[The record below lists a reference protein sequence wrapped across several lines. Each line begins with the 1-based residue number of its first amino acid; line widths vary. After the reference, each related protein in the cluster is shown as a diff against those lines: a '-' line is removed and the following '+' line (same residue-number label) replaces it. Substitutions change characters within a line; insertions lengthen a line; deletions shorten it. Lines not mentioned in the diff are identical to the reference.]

1 MNAVRHYVSWLLALA
16 LLLGLCG
23 GTRADTA
30 IALSQTFNGAVNF
43 TGTQVTIRSSSNNGN
58 ACSVY
63 SSTTNRT
70 ATLSLPTG
78 ATVLSAQLYWA
89 GSGNT
94 ADNTVTFQNKS
105 VSAAR
110 KYSSTTVGNGMN
122 YFGGA
127 ADVTD
132 IVKEKGAGTYNFSG
146 LTVSTGSPW
155 CASEA
160 VLGGFSLLVVYSHP
174 NEAERILNLYE
185 GFRYLQN
192 SEFTLTA
199 TNFRW
204 PSPWLPIRE
213 KARVGHITW
222 EGDSTLLAS
231 GENLLFNGNE
241 LTDDMNPSGNQF
253 NSKSNIN
260 RDSNSYGIDFD
271 AYDTEVVQWIF
282 YSPTVT
288 TTYRTGQDLV
298 ILNAEILVVPTLPV
312 SDLSIS
318 MTRGGSLQVGQT
330 ASYALTVKNNGPYT
344 EAGPITVTDTLPAG
358 MSYTGSSGSGWTCN
372 ANGQVV
378 TCSYKTALAP
388 NASAPALTINATV
401 NQTGSLTNTATVA
414 GTSDNNTSN
423 NTATD
428 TGTGTAAPVTNA
440 GYVFTSSPCTPGAT
454 VGSSGCQLYSA
465 TMNGGGSTPATIY
478 VTAVSGGKAVA
489 LNTLTET
496 RVPMQFSLTCQNPA
510 AAAASNPGKANYAGA
525 DLKECSRNGTAPSA
539 ADANA
544 WSTSTSMSFAAGKAS
559 TAISQTNFT
568 YGDVGA
574 IQLNLLANGRVASS
588 NTFTSR
594 PTSLAFRTNS
604 IVSADGIV
612 NPGATA
618 ASGPGFAKAGEDFNA
633 IVGAVLSDGSF
644 ASNFGN
650 EATLP
655 EVAVVSAPLPAVAA
669 LMPNAG
675 TLGTSVPARATGGVA
690 LKLNYS
696 DVGIINLTP
705 SLSDYLATGAPVNGK
720 TETVGRFFP
729 SYYTTGIEPPFDCP
743 AALNCDA
750 SLSGAAYSS
759 QPFEVEVKAFNGRG
773 EELPNYNQVAAW
785 RRPVTLSAVV
795 APGKGAATAGAL
807 NNGVLASGAMEGLPN
822 YQLTTPYSA
831 APGASTAWTA
841 PTAVYI
847 RATSAE
853 NLANGSTTVS
863 SLRANPDDSVEDGI
877 MIINGRLNVASVQGT
892 NTQQTAVP
900 IQAQYWDGKA
910 WLNHTQS
917 PDTVF
922 APSSTFTACRRDLK
936 AAGKAEPASG
946 DMTSTNCD
954 AAIVRAGTPSTVSLS
969 GGRGIYRLA
978 APGSGRAGSVW
989 VEVDGPAWLPGTRGR
1004 VNFGATRSP
1013 MIYLRE
1019 VY

>member
-1 MNAVRHYVSWLLALA
+1 MIAVRSHLARVFLA
-16 LLLGLCG
+16 LLAMVLGLAAPA
-23 GTRADTA
+23 RADTA
-30 IALSQTFNGAVNF
+30 IALTQTFNGAVNF

-70 ATLSLPTG
+70 ATLSLPSG

-94 ADNTVTFQNKS
+94 ADNTVTFQSTTVN
-105 VSAAR
+105 ATR
-110 KYSSTTVGNGMN
+110 KYSSSTVGNGMN

-127 ADVTD
+127 ADVTS
-132 IVKEKGAGTYNFSG
+132 IVKAKGAGTYNFSG

-174 NEAERILNLYE
+174 NEPERILNLYE

-260 RDSNSYGIDFD
+260 RDSSSYGIDFD

-282 YSPTVT
+282 YAPSVT

-318 MTRGGSLQVGQT
+318 MTRGGSLQVGQS

-358 MSYTGSSGSGWTCN
+358 MSYSGSSGTGWTC
-372 ANGQVV
+372 AASGQVV

-414 GTSDNNTSN
+414 GTSDNNTAN
-423 NTATD
+423 NTVTD
-428 TGTGTAAPVTNA
+428 TATGTAAPVTNA
-440 GYVFTSSPCTPGAT
+440 GYVFTSKECAA
-454 VGSSGCQLYSA
+454 GSTIGSAACPLYSA
-465 TMNGGGSTPATIY
+465 NMSGGSGTPATIY
-478 VTAVSGGKAVA
+478 VTAVSNNKAVA
-489 LNTLTET
+489 LDTSKATS
-496 RVPMQFSLTCQNPA
+496 VPMQFSLTCQNPA
-510 AAAASNPGKANYAGA
+510 TGKSGASYAGVA
-525 DLKECSRNGTAPSA
+525 LPACAANGS
-539 ADANA
+539 A
-544 WSTSTSMSFAAGKAS
+544 WSNSVNVGFAKGSAS
-559 TAISQTNFT
+559 TALGQSNFI
-568 YGDVGA
+568 YSDVGTV
-574 IQLNLLANGRVASS
+574 QLNLLANKVTASS
-588 NTFTSR
+588 NAFTSM
-594 PTSLAFRTNS
+594 PSSLAFGAITN
-604 IVSADGIV
+604 ADGML

-618 ASGPGFAKAGEDFNA
+618 PGDPAFARAGEDFNVPVIA
-633 IVGAVLSDGSF
+633 LLSDG
-644 ASNFGN
+644 AVAKNFGN
-650 EATLP
+650 ETDLP
-655 EVAVVSAPLPAVAA
+655 NMELAGAPLAAVVGQMASPGELSTP
-669 LMPNAG
+669 
-675 TLGTSVPARATGGVA
+675 VPVRIQGGGMVGY
-690 LKLNYS
+690 KLSYS
-696 DVGIINLTP
+696 EVGIIDLKPT
-705 SLSDYLATGAPVNGK
+705 LSDYLGTTPNATGPLQA
-720 TETVGRFFP
+720 VGRFFP
-729 SYYTTGIEPPFDCP
+729 DHFETEIAVAPFECDDAMNCP
-743 AALNCDA
+743 SDIDD
-750 SLSGAAYSS
+750 AAYSG
-759 QPFEVEVKAFNGRG
+759 QPFDVSVKAFNAQGV
-773 EELPNYNQVAAW
+773 ELKNYNGNWMRPITLTSVTAEGGAQATPEVLRNGTTLSPNYAVA
-785 RRPVTLSAVV
+785 
-795 APGKGAATAGAL
+795 
-807 NNGVLASGAMEGLPN
+807 
-822 YQLTTPYSA
+822 TPYSA
-831 APGASTAWTA
+831 AKPSTTAWTA
-841 PTAVYI
+841 PTPVYI
-847 RATSAE
+847 RATSTE
-853 NLANGSTTVS
+853 TLGNGRTTTVTS
-863 SLRANPDDSVEDGI
+863 QRPNPDDAIEGGI
-877 MIINGRLNVASVQGT
+877 MIVNGRLNVGSTQGT
-892 NTQQTAVP
+892 NTQQTSLPV
-900 IQAQYWDGKA
+900 QAQYWDGKS
-910 WLNHTQS
+910 WINHAKS
-917 PDTVF
+917 PNTAFV
-922 APSSTFTACRRDLK
+922 PTPTFTACRRDLK
-936 AAGKAEPASG
+936 ASGKAEPASG
-946 DMTSTNCD
+946 DMVSANCD
-954 AAIVRAGTPSTVSLS
+954 AAVVKTGTPGTVTLS
-969 GGRGIYRLA
+969 GGRGIYKLA